1 MTSIHDLEHQKK
13 GLEDRIK
20 RLEAD
25 LQIPLE
31 QDSYEQAMQLS
42 NQILLRRLLEIEST
56 NLRRVNLEM
65 EKLNAKH

>member
-1 MTSIHDLEHQKK
+1 MTSIQDLEHQKK

-20 RLEAD
+20 RLETD
-25 LQIPLE
+25 LQTPLE
-31 QDSYEQAMQLS
+31 QDSHEQAMQLS
-42 NQILLRRLLEIEST
+42 NQILLRRLLEIERT